1 MKRMLFNATHSEE
14 LRVSIVDG
22 QKLIDID
29 IESSERQ
36 QRKSNIYK
44 GVITRIEPSLEACFV
59 NYGEERHGF
68 LPFKEISRSYFKE
81 GVDVRTATIKEAL
94 SEGMELIVQ
103 VDKEERGN
111 KGAALTTFISLAGR
125 YLVLMPNNPRG
136 GGVSRRIEGEERE
149 ELREN
154 MSKLPVPK
162 GMSLIAR
169 TAGIGRTVEELKW
182 DFDYLLQLWKAIVE
196 AATPQYEDN
205 EGKYVTAPSG
215 PLGEKYQRA
224 NPAPFLIVEESN
236 LVIRAIRDYF
246 QPDISEIL
254 VDTDD
259 IYEQARQ
266 FMIHVMPDMVHRVKR
281 YTDDVPLF
289 SRFQIENQI
298 ETAYSRTVPLPSGGS
313 IVIDHTEALVAI
325 DVNSARATHGGDIE
339 ETAFRTNIEA
349 AEEVARQMRLRDLG
363 GLIVI
368 DFIDMEDP
376 KNQRAIEQCIKDAI
390 RHDRARVQ
398 IAKISRFGLLE
409 LSRQRL
415 RPSLYEGSHITCPR
429 CNGIGAIRD
438 TESSA
443 IQVLRILQ
451 EEALKDGTSA
461 LQAQIPVDVAT
472 YLLNEKRDDIAKIE
486 HRHHIEVIL
495 IPNKTLETPHYQIER
510 LRSEDQLL
518 TEGAPSYKRVEE
530 LAPEP
535 EQPYSRAQNVAPS
548 TKPRQI
554 PVIKGLPVR
563 EDAPKHIEP
572 AAKETVKEKSFW
584 QKIVEFFTGSSEEE
598 KKEVSGKKQDRGDN
612 SSLKK
617 DRSERKNRR
626 QERTEREDQRKQR
639 SGTKSEKT
647 ERTPKAPR
655 QPKALKTEDRRQ
667 KDFVDKSRSVSNSR
681 SNVVEKQERP
691 ERVDRTRKVMKE
703 TAAFAETRSQKA
715 EAVQVPEAAKPASA
729 LPVVSKPVELPAA
742 PVPSLAEEV
751 KAADIPIP
759 APTTQLQELKAEVKV
774 ESASEILPAEA
785 SEVKPVETQARTDNV
800 ETIRKESEETA
811 VRVIPSQESQATAS
825 EPKTRTRRTR
835 RLRRDRTDRER
846 APRTPV
852 PPIAVSPVVAALE
865 DVAQIEHSVPQ
876 SNAATISE
884 ETKVPKVEAPDL
896 HLAEDALKHSRNP
909 RRPRGT
915 RKEVR
920 PAAHHTDS
928 KEASEHVQTV
938 SAAAPAAISEAA
950 PKVEEIKAVE
960 TKPVEA
966 HPAETTKPSE
976 VKPADSAKA
985 QEPKAQK
992 EDLQPMLA
1000 QAGLEMVGTTKHT
1013 AAPAAEAPMPKLG
1026 RKRIKRAPEAS
1037 SEPLELVQTK
1047 KE

>member
-1 MKRMLFNATHSEE
+1 MKRMLFNATHAEAV
-14 LRVSIVDG
+14 RVAIVEG

-59 NYGEERHGF
+59 DYGEERHGF

-94 SEGMELIVQ
+94 SEGTELIVQ
-103 VDKEERGN
+103 VEKEERGN

-154 MSKLPVPK
+154 MSKLPTPK

-182 DFDYLLQLWKAIVE
+182 DFDYLLQLWQAIVE
-196 AATPQYEDN
+196 AATPQYEDT
-205 EGKYVTAPSG
+205 EGNFVTAPVG
-215 PLGEKYQRA
+215 PLGQKYERV

-246 QPDISEIL
+246 QPDIAEIL

-259 IYEQARQ
+259 IYEQAKQ
-266 FMIHVMPDMVHRVKR
+266 FMGHVMPDMINRVKR

-325 DVNSARATHGGDIE
+325 DVNSARATAGGDIE
-339 ETAFRTNIEA
+339 ATAFHTNEEA

-376 KNQRAIEQCIKDAI
+376 AHQRAIEQRIKEAI

-451 EEALKDGTSA
+451 EEALKDGTTA
-461 LQAQIPVDVAT
+461 LQAQVPVDVAT

-510 LRSEDQLL
+510 LRTEDQLL

-535 EQPYSRAQNVAPS
+535 EAPYSRAQNVAPS
-548 TKPRQI
+548 TKPCQI

-563 EDAPKHIEP
+563 EDAPKHVEP
-572 AAKETVKEKSFW
+572 AKPSKEPAKKEKSFF
-584 QKIVEFFTGSSEEE
+584 QKILAFFTGNSEAEE
-598 KKEVSGKKQDRGDN
+598 KEEAKNKSSRGDK
-612 SSLKK
+612 SSVRKE
-617 DRSERKNRR
+617 RGERKNRR
-626 QERTEREDQRKQR
+626 QERDDQRK
-639 SGTKSEKT
+639 T
-647 ERTPKAPR
+647 RTPVAKQEKVERAPKQPR
-655 QPKALKTEDRRQ
+655 QVKPTKTEDRRQ
-667 KDFVDKSRSVSNSR
+667 KETVEKAKNVPAVRPAAVEKTEKPERIERTRKALKENGALQDKRSAKPVQAPAA
-681 SNVVEKQERP
+681 VEEAVKPVEKQNVP
-691 ERVDRTRKVMKE
+691 APV
-703 TAAFAETRSQKA
+703 
-715 EAVQVPEAAKPASA
+715 EAVQVQPQVE
-729 LPVVSKPVELPAA
+729 KPV
-742 PVPSLAEEV
+742 
-751 KAADIPIP
+751 P
-759 APTTQLQELKAEVKV
+759 APTPAPVAAETPAVQAEEKKAPADAV
-774 ESASEILPAEA
+774 EGII
-785 SEVKPVETQARTDNV
+785 V
-800 ETIRKESEETA
+800 ETA
-811 VRVIPSQESQATAS
+811 VRVVPSVESQSNAT
-825 EPKTRTRRTR
+825 EQRPRTRRAR
-835 RLRRDRTDRER
+835 RLRKDRGDREPR
-846 APRTPV
+846 ASRSVV
-852 PPIAVSPVVAALE
+852 PPAPVSPVVAAIE
-865 DVAQIEHSVPQ
+865 DVVMSEHAVPQ
-876 SNAATISE
+876 VNAATIRADEHLPRVEADKLHLTE
-884 ETKVPKVEAPDL
+884 EAPKHARPRRERAPRKPAADFVTKVESHDSEVQAVSSAAPQAEAVKEAP
-896 HLAEDALKHSRNP
+896 KP
-909 RRPRGT
+909 
-915 RKEVR
+915 
-920 PAAHHTDS
+920 
-928 KEASEHVQTV
+928 EHVQTEV
-938 SAAAPAAISEAA
+938 
-950 PKVEEIKAVE
+950 V
-960 TKPVEA
+960 KPVVTEN
-966 HPAETTKPSE
+966 TV
-976 VKPADSAKA
+976 VKPADVKPVETKQVETAT
-985 QEPKAQK
+985 PVKAQK
-992 EDLQPMLA
+992 EAASIEKPVDLKPMLEK
-1000 QAGLEMVGTTKHT
+1000 AGLELVGTTKKDI
-1013 AAPAAEAPMPKLG
+1013 PVREEAPKPKLG
-1026 RKRIKRAPEAS
+1026 RKRIKRVVQEDSA
-1037 SEPLELVQTK
+1037 PLELVQTK

>member
-1 MKRMLFNATHSEE
+1 MKRMLFNATHAEE
-14 LRVSIVDG
+14 LRVAIVEG

-59 NYGEERHGF
+59 DYGEERHGF

-94 SEGMELIVQ
+94 SEGTELIVQ
-103 VDKEERGN
+103 VEKEERGN

-154 MSKLPVPK
+154 MSKLPTPK

-182 DFDYLLQLWKAIVE
+182 DFDYLLQLWQAIVE
-196 AATPQYEDN
+196 AATPQYEDT
-205 EGKYVTAPSG
+205 EGNFVTAPVG
-215 PLGEKYQRA
+215 PLGQKYERV

-246 QPDISEIL
+246 QPDIAEIL

-259 IYEQARQ
+259 IYEQAKQ
-266 FMIHVMPDMVHRVKR
+266 FMGHVMPDMINRVKR

-325 DVNSARATHGGDIE
+325 DVNSARATAGGDIE
-339 ETAFRTNIEA
+339 ATAFHTNEEA

-376 KNQRAIEQCIKDAI
+376 AHQRAIEQRIKEAI

-451 EEALKDGTSA
+451 EEALKDGTTA
-461 LQAQIPVDVAT
+461 LQAQVPVDVAT

-510 LRSEDQLL
+510 LRTEDQLL

-535 EQPYSRAQNVAPS
+535 EAPYSRAQNVAPS

-563 EDAPKHIEP
+563 EDAPKPVEP
-572 AAKETVKEKSFW
+572 AKPSKEPAKKEKSFF
-584 QKIVEFFTGSSEEE
+584 QKILAFFTGNSEAEE
-598 KKEVSGKKQDRGDN
+598 KEEAKNKSSRGDK
-612 SSLKK
+612 SSVRKE
-617 DRSERKNRR
+617 RGERKNRR
-626 QERTEREDQRKQR
+626 QERDDQRK
-639 SGTKSEKT
+639 T
-647 ERTPKAPR
+647 RTPVAKQEKVERAPKQPR
-655 QPKALKTEDRRQ
+655 QVKPTKTEDRRQ
-667 KDFVDKSRSVSNSR
+667 KETVEKAKNVPAVRPAAVEKTEKPERIERTRKALKENGALQDKRSAKPVQAPAA
-681 SNVVEKQERP
+681 VEEAVKPVEKQNVP
-691 ERVDRTRKVMKE
+691 APV
-703 TAAFAETRSQKA
+703 
-715 EAVQVPEAAKPASA
+715 EAVQVQPQVE
-729 LPVVSKPVELPAA
+729 KPV
-742 PVPSLAEEV
+742 
-751 KAADIPIP
+751 P
-759 APTTQLQELKAEVKV
+759 APTPAPVAAETPAVQAEEKKAPADAV
-774 ESASEILPAEA
+774 EGII
-785 SEVKPVETQARTDNV
+785 V
-800 ETIRKESEETA
+800 ETA
-811 VRVIPSQESQATAS
+811 VRVVPSVESQSNAT
-825 EPKTRTRRTR
+825 EQRPRTRRAR
-835 RLRRDRTDRER
+835 RLRKDRGDREPR
-846 APRTPV
+846 ASRSVV
-852 PPIAVSPVVAALE
+852 PPAPVSPVVAAIE
-865 DVAQIEHSVPQ
+865 DVVMSEHAVPQ
-876 SNAATISE
+876 VNAATIRADEHLPRVEADKLHLTE
-884 ETKVPKVEAPDL
+884 EAPKHARPRRERAPRKPAADFVTKVESHDSEVQAVSSAAPQAEAVKEAP
-896 HLAEDALKHSRNP
+896 KP
-909 RRPRGT
+909 
-915 RKEVR
+915 
-920 PAAHHTDS
+920 
-928 KEASEHVQTV
+928 EHVQT
-938 SAAAPAAISEAA
+938 
-950 PKVEEIKAVE
+950 AVV
-960 TKPVEA
+960 KPVVTEN
-966 HPAETTKPSE
+966 TV
-976 VKPADSAKA
+976 VKPADVKPVETKQVETAT
-985 QEPKAQK
+985 PVKAQK
-992 EDLQPMLA
+992 EAASIEKPVDLKPMLEK
-1000 QAGLEMVGTTKHT
+1000 AGLELVGTTKKDI
-1013 AAPAAEAPMPKLG
+1013 PVREEAPKPKLG
-1026 RKRIKRAPEAS
+1026 RKRIKRVVQEDSA
-1037 SEPLELVQTK
+1037 PLELVQTK

>member
-1 MKRMLFNATHSEE
+1 MKRMLFNATHAEE
-14 LRVSIVDG
+14 LRVAIVEG

-59 NYGEERHGF
+59 DYGEERHGF

-94 SEGMELIVQ
+94 SEGTELIVQ
-103 VDKEERGN
+103 VEKEERGN

-154 MSKLPVPK
+154 MSKLPTPK

-182 DFDYLLQLWKAIVE
+182 DFDYLLQLWQAIVE
-196 AATPQYEDN
+196 AATPQYEDT
-205 EGKYVTAPSG
+205 EGNFVTAPVG
-215 PLGEKYQRA
+215 PLGQKYERV

-246 QPDISEIL
+246 QPDIAEIL

-259 IYEQARQ
+259 IYEQAKQ
-266 FMIHVMPDMVHRVKR
+266 FMGHVMPDMINRVKR

-325 DVNSARATHGGDIE
+325 DVNSAGGDIE
-339 ETAFRTNIEA
+339 ATAFHTNEEA

-376 KNQRAIEQCIKDAI
+376 AHQRAIEQRIKEAI

-451 EEALKDGTSA
+451 EEALKDGTTA
-461 LQAQIPVDVAT
+461 LQAQVPVDVAT

-510 LRSEDQLL
+510 LRTEDQLL

-535 EQPYSRAQNVAPS
+535 EAPYSRAQNVAPS

-563 EDAPKHIEP
+563 EDAPKHVEP
-572 AAKETVKEKSFW
+572 AKPSKEPAKKEKSFF
-584 QKIVEFFTGSSEEE
+584 QKILAFFTGNSEAEE
-598 KKEVSGKKQDRGDN
+598 KEEAKNKSSRGDK
-612 SSLKK
+612 SSVRKE
-617 DRSERKNRR
+617 RGERKNRR
-626 QERTEREDQRKQR
+626 QERDDQRK
-639 SGTKSEKT
+639 T
-647 ERTPKAPR
+647 RTPVAKQEKVERAPKQPR
-655 QPKALKTEDRRQ
+655 QVKPTKTEDRRQ
-667 KDFVDKSRSVSNSR
+667 KETVEKAKNVPAVRPAAVEKTEKPERIERTRKALKENGALQDKRSAKPVQAPAA
-681 SNVVEKQERP
+681 VEEAVKPVEKQNVP
-691 ERVDRTRKVMKE
+691 APV
-703 TAAFAETRSQKA
+703 
-715 EAVQVPEAAKPASA
+715 EAVQVQPQVE
-729 LPVVSKPVELPAA
+729 KPV
-742 PVPSLAEEV
+742 
-751 KAADIPIP
+751 P
-759 APTTQLQELKAEVKV
+759 APTPTPVAAETPAVQAEEKKAPADAV
-774 ESASEILPAEA
+774 EGII
-785 SEVKPVETQARTDNV
+785 V
-800 ETIRKESEETA
+800 ETA
-811 VRVIPSQESQATAS
+811 VRVVPSVESQSNAT
-825 EPKTRTRRTR
+825 EQRPRTRRAR
-835 RLRRDRTDRER
+835 RLRKDRGDREPR
-846 APRTPV
+846 ASRSVV
-852 PPIAVSPVVAALE
+852 PPAPVSPVVAAIE
-865 DVAQIEHSVPQ
+865 DVVMSEHAVPQ
-876 SNAATISE
+876 VNAANIRADEHLPRVEADKLHLTE
-884 ETKVPKVEAPDL
+884 EAPKHARPRRERAPRKPAADFVTKVESHDSEVQAVSSAAPKAEAV
-896 HLAEDALKHSRNP
+896 
-909 RRPRGT
+909 
-915 RKEVR
+915 KET
-920 PAAHHTDS
+920 P
-928 KEASEHVQTV
+928 KPEHVQTE
-938 SAAAPAAISEAA
+938 AI
-950 PKVEEIKAVE
+950 
-960 TKPVEA
+960 KPVVTEN
-966 HPAETTKPSE
+966 TV
-976 VKPADSAKA
+976 VKPADVKPVETKQVETAA
-985 QEPKAQK
+985 PVKAQK
-992 EDLQPMLA
+992 EAASIEKPVDLKPMLEK
-1000 QAGLEMVGTTKHT
+1000 AGLELVGTTKKDI
-1013 AAPAAEAPMPKLG
+1013 PVREEAPKPKLG
-1026 RKRIKRAPEAS
+1026 RKRIKRVVQEDSA
-1037 SEPLELVQTK
+1037 PLELVQTK

>member
-1 MKRMLFNATHSEE
+1 MKRMLFNATHAEE
-14 LRVSIVDG
+14 LRVAIVEG

-59 NYGEERHGF
+59 DYGEERHGF

-94 SEGMELIVQ
+94 SEGTELIVQ
-103 VDKEERGN
+103 VEKEERGN

-154 MSKLPVPK
+154 MSKLPTPK

-182 DFDYLLQLWKAIVE
+182 DFDYLLQLWQAIVE
-196 AATPQYEDN
+196 AATPQYEDT
-205 EGKYVTAPSG
+205 EGNFVTAPIG
-215 PLGEKYQRA
+215 PLGQKYERV

-246 QPDISEIL
+246 QPDIAEIL

-259 IYEQARQ
+259 IYEQAKQ
-266 FMIHVMPDMVHRVKR
+266 FMGHVMPDMINRVKR

-325 DVNSARATHGGDIE
+325 DVNSARATAGGDIE
-339 ETAFRTNIEA
+339 ATAFHTNEEA

-376 KNQRAIEQCIKDAI
+376 AHQRAIEQRIKEAI

-415 RPSLYEGSHITCPR
+415 RR
-429 CNGIGAIRD
+429 
-438 TESSA
+438 
-443 IQVLRILQ
+443 LQ
-451 EEALKDGTSA
+451 EEALKDGTTA
-461 LQAQIPVDVAT
+461 LQAQVPVDVAT

-510 LRSEDQLL
+510 LRTEDQLL

-535 EQPYSRAQNVAPS
+535 EAPYSRAQNVAPS

-563 EDAPKHIEP
+563 EDAPKHVEP
-572 AAKETVKEKSFW
+572 AKPSKEPAKKEKSFF
-584 QKIVEFFTGSSEEE
+584 QKILAFFTGNSEAEE
-598 KKEVSGKKQDRGDN
+598 KEEAKNNSSRGDK
-612 SSLKK
+612 SSVRKE
-617 DRSERKNRR
+617 RGERKNRR
-626 QERTEREDQRKQR
+626 QERDDQRK
-639 SGTKSEKT
+639 T
-647 ERTPKAPR
+647 RTPVAKQEKVERAPKQPR
-655 QPKALKTEDRRQ
+655 QVKPTKTEDRRQ
-667 KDFVDKSRSVSNSR
+667 KET
-681 SNVVEKQERP
+681 VEKA
-691 ERVDRTRKVMKE
+691 KN
-703 TAAFAETRSQKA
+703 
-715 EAVQVPEAAKPASA
+715 VPA
-729 LPVVSKPVELPAA
+729 
-742 PVPSLAEEV
+742 
-751 KAADIPIP
+751 
-759 APTTQLQELKAEVKV
+759 
-774 ESASEILPAEA
+774 
-785 SEVKPVETQARTDNV
+785 
-800 ETIRKESEETA
+800 
-811 VRVIPSQESQATAS
+811 
-825 EPKTRTRRTR
+825 
-835 RLRRDRTDRER
+835 
-846 APRTPV
+846 
-852 PPIAVSPVVAALE
+852 
-865 DVAQIEHSVPQ
+865 
-876 SNAATISE
+876 
-884 ETKVPKVEAPDL
+884 
-896 HLAEDALKHSRNP
+896 
-909 RRPRGT
+909 
-915 RKEVR
+915 VR
-920 PAAHHTDS
+920 PAAVERQKS
-928 KEASEHVQTV
+928 LKESNV
-938 SAAAPAAISEAA
+938 
-950 PKVEEIKAVE
+950 
-960 TKPVEA
+960 
-966 HPAETTKPSE
+966 
-976 VKPADSAKA
+976 
-985 QEPKAQK
+985 
-992 EDLQPMLA
+992 LA
-1000 QAGLEMVGTTKHT
+1000 RL
-1013 AAPAAEAPMPKLG
+1013 
-1026 RKRIKRAPEAS
+1026 
-1037 SEPLELVQTK
+1037 
-1047 KE
+1047 

>member
-1 MKRMLFNATHSEE
+1 MKRMLFNATHAEE
-14 LRVSIVDG
+14 LRVAIVEG

-59 NYGEERHGF
+59 DYGEERHGF

-94 SEGMELIVQ
+94 SEGTELIVQ
-103 VDKEERGN
+103 VEKEERGN

-154 MSKLPVPK
+154 MSKLPTPK

-182 DFDYLLQLWKAIVE
+182 DFDYLLQLWQAIVE
-196 AATPQYEDN
+196 AATPQYKDT
-205 EGKYVTAPSG
+205 EGNFVTAPVG
-215 PLGEKYQRA
+215 PLGQKYERV

-246 QPDISEIL
+246 QPDIAEIL

-259 IYEQARQ
+259 IYEQAKQ
-266 FMIHVMPDMVHRVKR
+266 FMGHVMPDMINRVKR

-325 DVNSARATHGGDIE
+325 DVNSARATAGGDIE
-339 ETAFRTNIEA
+339 ATAFHTNEEA

-376 KNQRAIEQCIKDAI
+376 AHQRAIEQRIKEAI

-451 EEALKDGTSA
+451 EEALKDGTTA
-461 LQAQIPVDVAT
+461 LQAQVPVDVAT

-510 LRSEDQLL
+510 LRTEDQLL

-535 EQPYSRAQNVAPS
+535 EAPYSRAQNVAPS

-563 EDAPKHIEP
+563 EDAPKHVEP
-572 AAKETVKEKSFW
+572 AKPSKEPAKKEKSFF
-584 QKIVEFFTGSSEEE
+584 QKILAFFTGNSEAEE
-598 KKEVSGKKQDRGDN
+598 KEEAKNNSSRGDK
-612 SSLKK
+612 SSVRKE
-617 DRSERKNRR
+617 RGERKNRR
-626 QERTEREDQRKQR
+626 QERDDQRK
-639 SGTKSEKT
+639 T
-647 ERTPKAPR
+647 RTPVAKQEKVERAPKQPR
-655 QPKALKTEDRRQ
+655 QVKPTKTEDRRQ
-667 KDFVDKSRSVSNSR
+667 KETVEKAKNVPAVRPAAVEKTEKPERIERTRKALKENSALQDKRSAKPVQAPAA
-681 SNVVEKQERP
+681 VEEAVKPVEKQNVP
-691 ERVDRTRKVMKE
+691 APV
-703 TAAFAETRSQKA
+703 
-715 EAVQVPEAAKPASA
+715 EAVQVQPQVE
-729 LPVVSKPVELPAA
+729 KPV
-742 PVPSLAEEV
+742 
-751 KAADIPIP
+751 P
-759 APTTQLQELKAEVKV
+759 APTPAPVAAETPAVQAEEKKAPADAV
-774 ESASEILPAEA
+774 EGII
-785 SEVKPVETQARTDNV
+785 V
-800 ETIRKESEETA
+800 ETA
-811 VRVIPSQESQATAS
+811 VRVVPSVESQSNAT
-825 EPKTRTRRTR
+825 EQRPRTRRAR
-835 RLRRDRTDRER
+835 RLRKDRGDREPR
-846 APRTPV
+846 ASRSVV
-852 PPIAVSPVVAALE
+852 PPAPVSPVVAAIE
-865 DVAQIEHSVPQ
+865 DVVMSEHAVPQ
-876 SNAATISE
+876 VNAATIRADE
-884 ETKVPKVEAPDL
+884 HLPRVEADKL
-896 HLAEDALKHSRNP
+896 HLTE
-909 RRPRGT
+909 
-915 RKEVR
+915 
-920 PAAHHTDS
+920 
-928 KEASEHVQTV
+928 EAPKPEHVQT
-938 SAAAPAAISEAA
+938 EA
-950 PKVEEIKAVE
+950 V
-960 TKPVEA
+960 KPVVTEN
-966 HPAETTKPSE
+966 TV
-976 VKPADSAKA
+976 VKPADVKPVETKQVETAA
-985 QEPKAQK
+985 PVKAQK
-992 EDLQPMLA
+992 EAASIEKPVDLKPMLEK
-1000 QAGLEMVGTTKHT
+1000 AGLELVGTTKKDI
-1013 AAPAAEAPMPKLG
+1013 PVREEAPKPKLG
-1026 RKRIKRAPEAS
+1026 RKRIKRVVQEDSA
-1037 SEPLELVQTK
+1037 PLELVQTK

>member
-1 MKRMLFNATHSEE
+1 MKRMLFNATHAEE
-14 LRVSIVDG
+14 LRVAIVEG

-59 NYGEERHGF
+59 DYGEERHGF

-94 SEGMELIVQ
+94 SEGTELIVQ
-103 VDKEERGN
+103 VEKEERGN

-154 MSKLPVPK
+154 MSKLPTPK

-182 DFDYLLQLWKAIVE
+182 DFDYLLQLWQAIVE
-196 AATPQYEDN
+196 AATPQYEDT
-205 EGKYVTAPSG
+205 EGNFVTAPVG
-215 PLGEKYQRA
+215 PLGQKYERV

-246 QPDISEIL
+246 QPDIAEIL

-259 IYEQARQ
+259 IYEQAKQ
-266 FMIHVMPDMVHRVKR
+266 FMGHVMPDMINRVKR
-281 YTDDVPLF
+281 YMDDVPLF

-325 DVNSARATHGGDIE
+325 DVNSARATAGGDIE
-339 ETAFRTNIEA
+339 ATAFHTNEEA

-376 KNQRAIEQCIKDAI
+376 AHQRAIEQRIKEAI

-451 EEALKDGTSA
+451 EEALKDGTTA
-461 LQAQIPVDVAT
+461 LQAQVPVDVAT

-510 LRSEDQLL
+510 LRTEDQLL

-535 EQPYSRAQNVAPS
+535 EAPYSRAQNVAPS

-563 EDAPKHIEP
+563 EDAPKHVEP
-572 AAKETVKEKSFW
+572 AKPSKEPAKKEKSFF
-584 QKIVEFFTGSSEEE
+584 QKILAFFTGNSEAEE
-598 KKEVSGKKQDRGDN
+598 KEEAKNKSSRGDK
-612 SSLKK
+612 SSVRKE
-617 DRSERKNRR
+617 RGERKNRR
-626 QERTEREDQRKQR
+626 QERDDQRK
-639 SGTKSEKT
+639 T
-647 ERTPKAPR
+647 RTPVAKQEKVERAPKQPR
-655 QPKALKTEDRRQ
+655 QVKPTKTEDRRQ
-667 KDFVDKSRSVSNSR
+667 KETVEKAKNVPAVRPAAVEKTEKPERIERTRKALKENGALQDKRSAKPVQAPAA
-681 SNVVEKQERP
+681 VEEAVKPVEKQNVP
-691 ERVDRTRKVMKE
+691 APV
-703 TAAFAETRSQKA
+703 
-715 EAVQVPEAAKPASA
+715 EAVQVQPQVE
-729 LPVVSKPVELPAA
+729 KPV
-742 PVPSLAEEV
+742 
-751 KAADIPIP
+751 P
-759 APTTQLQELKAEVKV
+759 APTPAPVAAETPAVQAEEKKAPADAV
-774 ESASEILPAEA
+774 EGII
-785 SEVKPVETQARTDNV
+785 V
-800 ETIRKESEETA
+800 ETA
-811 VRVIPSQESQATAS
+811 VRVVPSVESQSNAT
-825 EPKTRTRRTR
+825 EQRPRTRRAR
-835 RLRRDRTDRER
+835 RLRKDRGDREPR
-846 APRTPV
+846 ASRSVV
-852 PPIAVSPVVAALE
+852 PPAPVSPVVAAIE
-865 DVAQIEHSVPQ
+865 DVVMSEHAVPQ
-876 SNAATISE
+876 VNAATIRADE
-884 ETKVPKVEAPDL
+884 HLPRVEADKL
-896 HLAEDALKHSRNP
+896 HLTE
-909 RRPRGT
+909 
-915 RKEVR
+915 
-920 PAAHHTDS
+920 
-928 KEASEHVQTV
+928 EAPKPEHVQTEV
-938 SAAAPAAISEAA
+938 
-950 PKVEEIKAVE
+950 V
-960 TKPVEA
+960 KPVVTEN
-966 HPAETTKPSE
+966 TV
-976 VKPADSAKA
+976 VKPADVKPVETKQVETAT
-985 QEPKAQK
+985 PVKAQK
-992 EDLQPMLA
+992 EAASIEKPVDLKPMLEK
-1000 QAGLEMVGTTKHT
+1000 AGLELVGTTKKDI
-1013 AAPAAEAPMPKLG
+1013 PVREEAPKPKLG
-1026 RKRIKRAPEAS
+1026 RKRIKRVVQEDSA
-1037 SEPLELVQTK
+1037 PLELVQTK

>member
-1 MKRMLFNATHSEE
+1 MKRMLFNATHAEE
-14 LRVSIVDG
+14 LRVAIVEG

-59 NYGEERHGF
+59 DYGEERHGF

-94 SEGMELIVQ
+94 SEGTELIVQ
-103 VDKEERGN
+103 VEKEERGN

-154 MSKLPVPK
+154 MSKLPTPK

-182 DFDYLLQLWKAIVE
+182 DFDYLLQLWQAIVE
-196 AATPQYEDN
+196 AATPQYEDT
-205 EGKYVTAPSG
+205 EGNFVTAPVG
-215 PLGEKYQRA
+215 PLGQKYERV

-246 QPDISEIL
+246 QPDIAEIL

-259 IYEQARQ
+259 IYEQAKQ
-266 FMIHVMPDMVHRVKR
+266 FMGHVMPDMINRVKR
-281 YTDDVPLF
+281 YMDDVPLF

-325 DVNSARATHGGDIE
+325 DVNSARATAGGDIE
-339 ETAFRTNIEA
+339 ATAFHTNEEA

-376 KNQRAIEQCIKDAI
+376 AHQRAIEQRIKEAI

-451 EEALKDGTSA
+451 EEALKDGTTA
-461 LQAQIPVDVAT
+461 LQAQVPVDVAT

-510 LRSEDQLL
+510 LRTEDQLL

-535 EQPYSRAQNVAPS
+535 EAPYSRAQNVAPS

-563 EDAPKHIEP
+563 EDAPKHVEP
-572 AAKETVKEKSFW
+572 AKPSKEPAKKEKSFF
-584 QKIVEFFTGSSEEE
+584 QKILAFFTGNSEAEE
-598 KKEVSGKKQDRGDN
+598 KEEAKNKSSRGDK
-612 SSLKK
+612 SSVRKE
-617 DRSERKNRR
+617 RGERKNRR
-626 QERTEREDQRKQR
+626 QERDDQRK
-639 SGTKSEKT
+639 T
-647 ERTPKAPR
+647 RTPVAKQEKVERAPKQPR
-655 QPKALKTEDRRQ
+655 QVKPTKTEDRRQ
-667 KDFVDKSRSVSNSR
+667 KETVEKAKNVPAVRPAAVEKTEKPERIERTRKALKENGALQDKRSAKPVQAPAA
-681 SNVVEKQERP
+681 VEEAVKPVEKQNVP
-691 ERVDRTRKVMKE
+691 APV
-703 TAAFAETRSQKA
+703 
-715 EAVQVPEAAKPASA
+715 EAVQVQPQVE
-729 LPVVSKPVELPAA
+729 KPV
-742 PVPSLAEEV
+742 
-751 KAADIPIP
+751 P
-759 APTTQLQELKAEVKV
+759 APTPAPVAAETPAVQAEEKKAPADAV
-774 ESASEILPAEA
+774 EGII
-785 SEVKPVETQARTDNV
+785 V
-800 ETIRKESEETA
+800 ETA
-811 VRVIPSQESQATAS
+811 VRVVPSVESQSNAT
-825 EPKTRTRRTR
+825 EQRPRTRRAR
-835 RLRRDRTDRER
+835 RLRKDRGDREPR
-846 APRTPV
+846 ASRSVV
-852 PPIAVSPVVAALE
+852 PPAPVSPVVAAIE
-865 DVAQIEHSVPQ
+865 DVVMSEHAVPQ
-876 SNAATISE
+876 VNAATIRADEHLPRVEADKLHLTE
-884 ETKVPKVEAPDL
+884 EAPKHARLRRERAPRKPAADFVTKVESHDSEVQAVSSAAPQAEAVKEAP
-896 HLAEDALKHSRNP
+896 KP
-909 RRPRGT
+909 
-915 RKEVR
+915 
-920 PAAHHTDS
+920 
-928 KEASEHVQTV
+928 EHVQTEV
-938 SAAAPAAISEAA
+938 
-950 PKVEEIKAVE
+950 V
-960 TKPVEA
+960 KPVVTEN
-966 HPAETTKPSE
+966 TV
-976 VKPADSAKA
+976 VKPADVKPVETKQVETAT
-985 QEPKAQK
+985 PVKAQK
-992 EDLQPMLA
+992 EAASIEKPVDLKPMLEK
-1000 QAGLEMVGTTKHT
+1000 AGLELVGTTKKDI
-1013 AAPAAEAPMPKLG
+1013 PVREEAPKPKLG
-1026 RKRIKRAPEAS
+1026 RKRIKRVVQEDSA
-1037 SEPLELVQTK
+1037 PLELVQTK

>member
-1 MKRMLFNATHSEE
+1 MKRMLFNATHAEE
-14 LRVSIVDG
+14 LRVAIVEG

-59 NYGEERHGF
+59 DYGEERHGF

-94 SEGMELIVQ
+94 SEGTELIVQ
-103 VDKEERGN
+103 VEKEERGN

-154 MSKLPVPK
+154 MSKLPTPK

-182 DFDYLLQLWKAIVE
+182 DFDYLLQLWQAIVE
-196 AATPQYEDN
+196 AATPQYEDT
-205 EGKYVTAPSG
+205 EGNFVTAPVG
-215 PLGEKYQRA
+215 PLGQKYERV

-246 QPDISEIL
+246 QPDIAEIL

-259 IYEQARQ
+259 IYEQAKQ
-266 FMIHVMPDMVHRVKR
+266 FMGHVMPDMINRVKR
-281 YTDDVPLF
+281 YMDDVPLF

-325 DVNSARATHGGDIE
+325 DVNSARATAGGDIE
-339 ETAFRTNIEA
+339 ATAFHTNEEA

-376 KNQRAIEQCIKDAI
+376 AHQRAIEQRIKEAI

-451 EEALKDGTSA
+451 EEALKDGTTA
-461 LQAQIPVDVAT
+461 LQAQVPVDVAT

-510 LRSEDQLL
+510 LRTEDQLL

-535 EQPYSRAQNVAPS
+535 EAPYSRAQNVAPS

-563 EDAPKHIEP
+563 EDAPKHVEP
-572 AAKETVKEKSFW
+572 AKPSKEPAKKEKSFF
-584 QKIVEFFTGSSEEE
+584 QKILAFFTGNSEAEE
-598 KKEVSGKKQDRGDN
+598 KEEAKNKSSRGDK
-612 SSLKK
+612 SSVRKE
-617 DRSERKNRR
+617 RGERKNRR
-626 QERTEREDQRKQR
+626 QERDDQRK
-639 SGTKSEKT
+639 T
-647 ERTPKAPR
+647 RTPVAKQEKVERAPKQPR
-655 QPKALKTEDRRQ
+655 QVKPTKTEDRRQ
-667 KDFVDKSRSVSNSR
+667 KETVEKAKNVPAVRVVPSVESQSNATEQRPRTRRARRLRKDRGDREPRASRSV
-681 SNVVEKQERP
+681 
-691 ERVDRTRKVMKE
+691 
-703 TAAFAETRSQKA
+703 
-715 EAVQVPEAAKPASA
+715 VP
-729 LPVVSKPVELPAA
+729 
-742 PVPSLAEEV
+742 
-751 KAADIPIP
+751 P
-759 APTTQLQELKAEVKV
+759 AP
-774 ESASEILPAEA
+774 
-785 SEVKPVETQARTDNV
+785 
-800 ETIRKESEETA
+800 
-811 VRVIPSQESQATAS
+811 
-825 EPKTRTRRTR
+825 
-835 RLRRDRTDRER
+835 
-846 APRTPV
+846 
-852 PPIAVSPVVAALE
+852 VSPVVAAIE
-865 DVAQIEHSVPQ
+865 DVVMSEHAVPQ
-876 SNAATISE
+876 VNAATIRADEHLPRVEADKLHLTE
-884 ETKVPKVEAPDL
+884 EAPKHARPRRERAPRKPAADFVTKVESHDSEVQAVSSAAPKAEAVKEAP
-896 HLAEDALKHSRNP
+896 KP
-909 RRPRGT
+909 
-915 RKEVR
+915 
-920 PAAHHTDS
+920 
-928 KEASEHVQTV
+928 EHVQTEV
-938 SAAAPAAISEAA
+938 
-950 PKVEEIKAVE
+950 V
-960 TKPVEA
+960 KPVVTEN
-966 HPAETTKPSE
+966 TV
-976 VKPADSAKA
+976 VKPADVKPVETKQVETAT
-985 QEPKAQK
+985 PVKAQK
-992 EDLQPMLA
+992 EAASIEKPVDLKPMLEK
-1000 QAGLEMVGTTKHT
+1000 AGLELVGTTKKDI
-1013 AAPAAEAPMPKLG
+1013 PVREEAPKPKLG
-1026 RKRIKRAPEAS
+1026 RKRIKRVVQEDSA
-1037 SEPLELVQTK
+1037 PLELVQTK

>member
-1 MKRMLFNATHSEE
+1 MKRMLFNATHAEE
-14 LRVSIVDG
+14 LRVAIVEG

-59 NYGEERHGF
+59 DYGEERHGF

-94 SEGMELIVQ
+94 SEGTELIVQ
-103 VDKEERGN
+103 VEKEERGN

-154 MSKLPVPK
+154 MSKLPTPK

-182 DFDYLLQLWKAIVE
+182 DFDYLLQLWQAIVE
-196 AATPQYEDN
+196 AATPQYEDT
-205 EGKYVTAPSG
+205 EGNFVTAPVG
-215 PLGEKYQRA
+215 PLGQKYERV
-224 NPAPFLIVEESN
+224 NPAPFLIVEVSN

-246 QPDISEIL
+246 QPDIAEIL

-259 IYEQARQ
+259 IYEQAKQ
-266 FMIHVMPDMVHRVKR
+266 FMGHVMPDMINRVKR

-325 DVNSARATHGGDIE
+325 DVNSARATAGGDIE
-339 ETAFRTNIEA
+339 ATAFHTNEEA

-376 KNQRAIEQCIKDAI
+376 AHQRAIEQRIKEAI

-451 EEALKDGTSA
+451 EEALKDGTTA
-461 LQAQIPVDVAT
+461 LQAQVPVDVAT

-510 LRSEDQLL
+510 LRTEDQLL

-535 EQPYSRAQNVAPS
+535 EAPYSRAQNVAPS

-563 EDAPKHIEP
+563 EDAPKHVEP
-572 AAKETVKEKSFW
+572 AKPSKEPAKKEKSFF
-584 QKIVEFFTGSSEEE
+584 QKILAFFTGNSEAEE
-598 KKEVSGKKQDRGDN
+598 KEEAKNKSSRGDK
-612 SSLKK
+612 SSVRKE
-617 DRSERKNRR
+617 RGERKNRR
-626 QERTEREDQRKQR
+626 QERDDQRK
-639 SGTKSEKT
+639 T
-647 ERTPKAPR
+647 RTPVAKQEKVERAPKQPR
-655 QPKALKTEDRRQ
+655 QVKPTKTEDRRQ
-667 KDFVDKSRSVSNSR
+667 KETVEKAKNVPAVRPAAVEKTEKPERIERTRKALKENGALQDKRSAKPVQAPAA
-681 SNVVEKQERP
+681 VEEAVKPVEKQNVP
-691 ERVDRTRKVMKE
+691 APV
-703 TAAFAETRSQKA
+703 
-715 EAVQVPEAAKPASA
+715 EAVQVQPQVE
-729 LPVVSKPVELPAA
+729 KPV
-742 PVPSLAEEV
+742 
-751 KAADIPIP
+751 P
-759 APTTQLQELKAEVKV
+759 APTPAPVAAETPAVQAEEKKAPADAV
-774 ESASEILPAEA
+774 EGII
-785 SEVKPVETQARTDNV
+785 V
-800 ETIRKESEETA
+800 ETA
-811 VRVIPSQESQATAS
+811 VRVVPSVESQSNAT
-825 EPKTRTRRTR
+825 EQRPRTRRAR
-835 RLRRDRTDRER
+835 RLRKDRGDREPR
-846 APRTPV
+846 ASRSVV
-852 PPIAVSPVVAALE
+852 PPAPVSPVVAAIE
-865 DVAQIEHSVPQ
+865 DVVMSEHAVPQ
-876 SNAATISE
+876 VNAATIRADEHLPRVEADKLHLTE
-884 ETKVPKVEAPDL
+884 EAPKHARPRRERAPRKPAADFVTKVESHDSEVQAVSSAAPQAEAVKEAP
-896 HLAEDALKHSRNP
+896 KP
-909 RRPRGT
+909 
-915 RKEVR
+915 
-920 PAAHHTDS
+920 
-928 KEASEHVQTV
+928 EHVQT
-938 SAAAPAAISEAA
+938 
-950 PKVEEIKAVE
+950 AVV
-960 TKPVEA
+960 KPVVTEN
-966 HPAETTKPSE
+966 TV
-976 VKPADSAKA
+976 VKPADVKPVETKQVETAT
-985 QEPKAQK
+985 PVKAQK
-992 EDLQPMLA
+992 EAASIEKPVDLKPMLEK
-1000 QAGLEMVGTTKHT
+1000 AGLELVGTTKKDI
-1013 AAPAAEAPMPKLG
+1013 PVREEAPKPKLG
-1026 RKRIKRAPEAS
+1026 RKRIKRVVQEDSA
-1037 SEPLELVQTK
+1037 PLELVQTK

>member
-1 MKRMLFNATHSEE
+1 MKRMLFNATHAEE
-14 LRVSIVDG
+14 LRVAIVEG

-59 NYGEERHGF
+59 DYGEERHGF

-94 SEGMELIVQ
+94 SEGTELIVQ
-103 VDKEERGN
+103 VEKEERGN

-154 MSKLPVPK
+154 MSKLPTPK

-182 DFDYLLQLWKAIVE
+182 DFDYLLQLWQAIVE
-196 AATPQYEDN
+196 AATPQYEDT
-205 EGKYVTAPSG
+205 EGNFVTAPIG
-215 PLGEKYQRA
+215 PLGQKYERV

-246 QPDISEIL
+246 QPDIAEIL

-259 IYEQARQ
+259 IYEQAKQ
-266 FMIHVMPDMVHRVKR
+266 FMGHVMPDMINRVKR

-325 DVNSARATHGGDIE
+325 DVNSARATAGGDIE
-339 ETAFRTNIEA
+339 ATAFHTNEEA

-376 KNQRAIEQCIKDAI
+376 AHQRAIEQRIKEAI

-451 EEALKDGTSA
+451 EEALKDGTTA
-461 LQAQIPVDVAT
+461 LQAQVPVDVAT

-510 LRSEDQLL
+510 LRTEDQLL

-535 EQPYSRAQNVAPS
+535 EAPYSRAQNVAPS

-563 EDAPKHIEP
+563 EDAPKHVEP
-572 AAKETVKEKSFW
+572 AKPSKEPAKKEKSFF
-584 QKIVEFFTGSSEEE
+584 QKILAFFTGNSEAEE
-598 KKEVSGKKQDRGDN
+598 KEEAKNNSSRGDK
-612 SSLKK
+612 SSVRKE
-617 DRSERKNRR
+617 RGERKNRR
-626 QERTEREDQRKQR
+626 QERDDQRK
-639 SGTKSEKT
+639 T
-647 ERTPKAPR
+647 RTPVAKQEKVERAPKQPR
-655 QPKALKTEDRRQ
+655 QVKPTKTEDRRQ
-667 KDFVDKSRSVSNSR
+667 KET
-681 SNVVEKQERP
+681 VEKAKNVPAVRPAAVEKTEKP
-691 ERVDRTRKVMKE
+691 ERIERTRKALKENSALQDKRSAKPVQAPAAVEEIIE
-703 TAAFAETRSQKA
+703 TAVRVVPSVESQSNATEQRPRTRRARRLRKDRGDREPRAARSVVPPAHVSPVVAAIEDVVMSEHAVPQVNAAAIHADEHMPRVDTNQLHLTEETSKHARPRRERAPRKPAADFVTKVESHDSEVQAVSSAAPKA
-715 EAVQVPEAAKPASA
+715 EAVKEAPKDAPKADQAKTEDVKPVVTEKTVVKPA
-729 LPVVSKPVELPAA
+729 
-742 PVPSLAEEV
+742 
-751 KAADIPIP
+751 
-759 APTTQLQELKAEVKV
+759 
-774 ESASEILPAEA
+774 
-785 SEVKPVETQARTDNV
+785 EVKPVETKQV
-800 ETIRKESEETA
+800 ES
-811 VRVIPSQESQATAS
+811 
-825 EPKTRTRRTR
+825 
-835 RLRRDRTDRER
+835 D
-846 APRTPV
+846 APV
-852 PPIAVSPVVAALE
+852 KAQMEAVSN
-865 DVAQIEHSVPQ
+865 D
-876 SNAATISE
+876 
-884 ETKVPKVEAPDL
+884 
-896 HLAEDALKHSRNP
+896 
-909 RRPRGT
+909 
-915 RKEVR
+915 
-920 PAAHHTDS
+920 
-928 KEASEHVQTV
+928 
-938 SAAAPAAISEAA
+938 
-950 PKVEEIKAVE
+950 
-960 TKPVEA
+960 KPV
-966 HPAETTKPSE
+966 
-976 VKPADSAKA
+976 
-985 QEPKAQK
+985 
-992 EDLQPMLA
+992 DLKPMLEK
-1000 QAGLEMVGTTKHT
+1000 AGLELVGTTKKDV
-1013 AAPAAEAPMPKLG
+1013 PVREEAPKPKLG
-1026 RKRIKRAPEAS
+1026 RKRIKRVIQEDSA
-1037 SEPLELVQTK
+1037 PLELVQTK

>member
-1 MKRMLFNATHSEE
+1 MKRMLFNATHAEE
-14 LRVSIVDG
+14 LRVAIVEG

-59 NYGEERHGF
+59 DYGEERHGF

-94 SEGMELIVQ
+94 SEGTELIVQ
-103 VDKEERGN
+103 VEKEERGN

-154 MSKLPVPK
+154 MSKLPTPK

-182 DFDYLLQLWKAIVE
+182 DFDYLLQLWQAIVE
-196 AATPQYEDN
+196 AATPQYEDT
-205 EGKYVTAPSG
+205 EGNFVTAPIG
-215 PLGEKYQRA
+215 PLGQKYERV

-246 QPDISEIL
+246 QPDIAEIL

-259 IYEQARQ
+259 IYEQAKQ
-266 FMIHVMPDMVHRVKR
+266 FMGHVMPDMINRVKR

-325 DVNSARATHGGDIE
+325 DVNSARATAGGDIE
-339 ETAFRTNIEA
+339 ATAFHTNEEA

-376 KNQRAIEQCIKDAI
+376 AHQRAIEQRIKEAI

-451 EEALKDGTSA
+451 EEALKDGTTA
-461 LQAQIPVDVAT
+461 LQAQVPVDVAT

-510 LRSEDQLL
+510 LRTEDQLL

-535 EQPYSRAQNVAPS
+535 EAPYSRAQNVAPS

-563 EDAPKHIEP
+563 EDAPKHVEP
-572 AAKETVKEKSFW
+572 AKPSKEPAKKEKSFF
-584 QKIVEFFTGSSEEE
+584 QKILAFFTGNSEAEE
-598 KKEVSGKKQDRGDN
+598 KEEAKNNSSRGDK
-612 SSLKK
+612 SSVRKE
-617 DRSERKNRR
+617 RGERKNRR
-626 QERTEREDQRKQR
+626 QERDDQRK
-639 SGTKSEKT
+639 T
-647 ERTPKAPR
+647 RTPVAKQEKVERAPKQPR
-655 QPKALKTEDRRQ
+655 QVKPTKTEDRRQ
-667 KDFVDKSRSVSNSR
+667 KET
-681 SNVVEKQERP
+681 VEKAKNVPAVRPAAVEKTEKP
-691 ERVDRTRKVMKE
+691 ERIERTRKALKE
-703 TAAFAETRSQKA
+703 NSALQDKRS
-715 EAVQVPEAAKPASA
+715 AKPVQAPA
-729 LPVVSKPVELPAA
+729 DAVEGII
-742 PVPSLAEEV
+742 V
-751 KAADIPIP
+751 
-759 APTTQLQELKAEVKV
+759 
-774 ESASEILPAEA
+774 
-785 SEVKPVETQARTDNV
+785 
-800 ETIRKESEETA
+800 ETA
-811 VRVIPSQESQATAS
+811 VRVVPSVESQSNAT
-825 EPKTRTRRTR
+825 EQRPRTRRAR
-835 RLRRDRTDRER
+835 RLRKDRGDREPR
-846 APRTPV
+846 ASRSVV
-852 PPIAVSPVVAALE
+852 PPAPVSPVVAAIE
-865 DVAQIEHSVPQ
+865 DVVMSEHAVPQ
-876 SNAATISE
+876 VNTATIRADEHLPRVEADKLHLTE
-884 ETKVPKVEAPDL
+884 EAPKHARLRRERAPRKPAADFVTKVESHDSEVQAVSSAAPKAEVVKEAP
-896 HLAEDALKHSRNP
+896 KP
-909 RRPRGT
+909 
-915 RKEVR
+915 
-920 PAAHHTDS
+920 
-928 KEASEHVQTV
+928 EHVQT
-938 SAAAPAAISEAA
+938 EA
-950 PKVEEIKAVE
+950 V
-960 TKPVEA
+960 KPVVTEN
-966 HPAETTKPSE
+966 TV
-976 VKPADSAKA
+976 VKPADVKPVETKQVETAA
-985 QEPKAQK
+985 PVKAQK
-992 EDLQPMLA
+992 EAASIEKPVDLKPMLEK
-1000 QAGLEMVGTTKHT
+1000 AGLELVGTTKKDI
-1013 AAPAAEAPMPKLG
+1013 PVREEAPKPKLG
-1026 RKRIKRAPEAS
+1026 RKRIKRVVQEDSA
-1037 SEPLELVQTK
+1037 PLELVQTK

>member
-1 MKRMLFNATHSEE
+1 MKRMLFNATHAEE
-14 LRVSIVDG
+14 LRVAIVEG

-59 NYGEERHGF
+59 DYGEERHGF

-94 SEGMELIVQ
+94 SEGTELIVQ
-103 VDKEERGN
+103 VEKEERGN

-154 MSKLPVPK
+154 MSKLPTPK

-182 DFDYLLQLWKAIVE
+182 DFDYLLQLWQAIVE
-196 AATPQYEDN
+196 AATPQYEDT
-205 EGKYVTAPSG
+205 EGNFVTAPIG
-215 PLGEKYQRA
+215 PLGQKYERV

-246 QPDISEIL
+246 QPDIAEIL

-259 IYEQARQ
+259 IYEQAKQ
-266 FMIHVMPDMVHRVKR
+266 FMGHVMPDMINRVKR

-325 DVNSARATHGGDIE
+325 DVNSARATAGGDIE
-339 ETAFRTNIEA
+339 ATAFHTNEEA

-376 KNQRAIEQCIKDAI
+376 AHQRAIEQRIKEAI

-451 EEALKDGTSA
+451 EEALKDGTTA
-461 LQAQIPVDVAT
+461 LQAQVPVDVAT

-510 LRSEDQLL
+510 LRTEDQLL

-535 EQPYSRAQNVAPS
+535 EAPYSRAQNVAPS

-563 EDAPKHIEP
+563 EDAPKHVEP
-572 AAKETVKEKSFW
+572 AKPSKEPAKKEKSFF
-584 QKIVEFFTGSSEEE
+584 QKILAFFTGNSEAEE
-598 KKEVSGKKQDRGDN
+598 KEEAKNNSSRGDK
-612 SSLKK
+612 SSVRKE
-617 DRSERKNRR
+617 RGERKNRR
-626 QERTEREDQRKQR
+626 QERDDQRK
-639 SGTKSEKT
+639 T
-647 ERTPKAPR
+647 RTPVAKQEKVERAPKQPR
-655 QPKALKTEDRRQ
+655 QVKPTKTEDRRQ
-667 KDFVDKSRSVSNSR
+667 KETVEKAKNVPAVRPAAVEKTEKPERIERTRKALKENSALQDKRSAKPVQAPAA
-681 SNVVEKQERP
+681 VEEAVKPVEKQNVP
-691 ERVDRTRKVMKE
+691 APV
-703 TAAFAETRSQKA
+703 
-715 EAVQVPEAAKPASA
+715 EAVQVQPQVE
-729 LPVVSKPVELPAA
+729 KPV
-742 PVPSLAEEV
+742 
-751 KAADIPIP
+751 P
-759 APTTQLQELKAEVKV
+759 APTPAPVAAETPAVQAEEKKAPADAV
-774 ESASEILPAEA
+774 EGII
-785 SEVKPVETQARTDNV
+785 V
-800 ETIRKESEETA
+800 ETA
-811 VRVIPSQESQATAS
+811 VRVVPSVESQSNAT
-825 EPKTRTRRTR
+825 EQRPRTRRAR
-835 RLRRDRTDRER
+835 RLRKDRGDREPR
-846 APRTPV
+846 ASRSVV
-852 PPIAVSPVVAALE
+852 PPAPVSPVVAAIE
-865 DVAQIEHSVPQ
+865 DVVMSEHAVPQ
-876 SNAATISE
+876 VNAATIRADE
-884 ETKVPKVEAPDL
+884 HLPRVEADKL
-896 HLAEDALKHSRNP
+896 HLTE
-909 RRPRGT
+909 
-915 RKEVR
+915 
-920 PAAHHTDS
+920 
-928 KEASEHVQTV
+928 EAPKPEHVQT
-938 SAAAPAAISEAA
+938 EA
-950 PKVEEIKAVE
+950 V
-960 TKPVEA
+960 KPVVTEN
-966 HPAETTKPSE
+966 TV
-976 VKPADSAKA
+976 VKPADVKPVETKQVETAA
-985 QEPKAQK
+985 PVKAQK
-992 EDLQPMLA
+992 EAASIEKPVDLKPMLEK
-1000 QAGLEMVGTTKHT
+1000 AGLELVGTTKKDI
-1013 AAPAAEAPMPKLG
+1013 PVREEAPKPKLG
-1026 RKRIKRAPEAS
+1026 RKRIKRVVQEDSA
-1037 SEPLELVQTK
+1037 PLELVQTK

>member
-1 MKRMLFNATHSEE
+1 MKRMLFNATHAEE
-14 LRVSIVDG
+14 LRVAIVEG

-59 NYGEERHGF
+59 DYGEERHGF

-94 SEGMELIVQ
+94 SEGTELIVQ
-103 VDKEERGN
+103 VEKEERGN

-154 MSKLPVPK
+154 MSKLPTPK

-182 DFDYLLQLWKAIVE
+182 DFDYLLQLWQAIVE
-196 AATPQYEDN
+196 AATPQYEDT
-205 EGKYVTAPSG
+205 EGNFVTAPIG
-215 PLGEKYQRA
+215 PLGQKYERV

-246 QPDISEIL
+246 QPDIAEIL

-259 IYEQARQ
+259 IYEQAKQ
-266 FMIHVMPDMVHRVKR
+266 FMGHVMPDMINRVKR

-325 DVNSARATHGGDIE
+325 DVNSARATAGGDIE
-339 ETAFRTNIEA
+339 ATAFHTNEEA

-376 KNQRAIEQCIKDAI
+376 AHQRAIEQRIIEAI
-390 RHDRARVQ
+390 RHDSARVQ

-451 EEALKDGTSA
+451 EEALKDGTTA
-461 LQAQIPVDVAT
+461 LQAQVPVDVAT

-510 LRSEDQLL
+510 LSTEDQLL

-535 EQPYSRAQNVAPS
+535 EAPYSRAQNVAPS

-563 EDAPKHIEP
+563 EDAPKHVEP
-572 AAKETVKEKSFW
+572 AKPSKEPAKKEKSFF
-584 QKIVEFFTGSSEEE
+584 QKILAFFTGNSEAEE
-598 KKEVSGKKQDRGDN
+598 KEEAKNNSSRGDK
-612 SSLKK
+612 SSVRKE
-617 DRSERKNRR
+617 RGERKNRR
-626 QERTEREDQRKQR
+626 QERDDQRK
-639 SGTKSEKT
+639 T
-647 ERTPKAPR
+647 RTPVAKQEKVERAPKQPR
-655 QPKALKTEDRRQ
+655 QVKPTKTEDRRQ
-667 KDFVDKSRSVSNSR
+667 KETVQKAKNVPAVRPAAVEKTEKPERIERTRKALKENSALQDKRSAKPVQAPAA
-681 SNVVEKQERP
+681 VEEAVKPVEKQNVP
-691 ERVDRTRKVMKE
+691 APV
-703 TAAFAETRSQKA
+703 
-715 EAVQVPEAAKPASA
+715 EAVQVQPQVE
-729 LPVVSKPVELPAA
+729 KPV
-742 PVPSLAEEV
+742 
-751 KAADIPIP
+751 P
-759 APTTQLQELKAEVKV
+759 APTPAPVAAETPAVQAEEKKAPADAV
-774 ESASEILPAEA
+774 EGII
-785 SEVKPVETQARTDNV
+785 V
-800 ETIRKESEETA
+800 ETA
-811 VRVIPSQESQATAS
+811 VRVVPSVESQSNAT
-825 EPKTRTRRTR
+825 EQRPRTRRAR
-835 RLRRDRTDRER
+835 RLRKDRGDREPR
-846 APRTPV
+846 ASRSVV
-852 PPIAVSPVVAALE
+852 PPAPVSPVVAAIE
-865 DVAQIEHSVPQ
+865 DVVMSEHAVPQ
-876 SNAATISE
+876 VNAATIRADEHLPRVEADKLHLTE
-884 ETKVPKVEAPDL
+884 EAPKHARLRRERAPRKPAADFVTKVESHDSEVQAVSSAAPK
-896 HLAEDALKHSRNP
+896 AEVV
-909 RRPRGT
+909 
-915 RKEVR
+915 KEG
-920 PAAHHTDS
+920 P
-928 KEASEHVQTV
+928 KPEHVQT
-938 SAAAPAAISEAA
+938 EA
-950 PKVEEIKAVE
+950 V
-960 TKPVEA
+960 KPVVTEN
-966 HPAETTKPSE
+966 TV
-976 VKPADSAKA
+976 VKPADVKPVETKQVETAA
-985 QEPKAQK
+985 PVKAQK
-992 EDLQPMLA
+992 EAASIEKPVDLKPMLEK
-1000 QAGLEMVGTTKHT
+1000 AGLELVGTTKKDI
-1013 AAPAAEAPMPKLG
+1013 PVREEAPKPKLG
-1026 RKRIKRAPEAS
+1026 RKRIKRVVQEDSA
-1037 SEPLELVQTK
+1037 PLELVQTK

>member
-1 MKRMLFNATHSEE
+1 MKRMLFNATHAEE
-14 LRVSIVDG
+14 LRVAIVEG

-59 NYGEERHGF
+59 DYGEERHGF

-94 SEGMELIVQ
+94 SEGTELIVQ
-103 VDKEERGN
+103 VEKEERGN

-154 MSKLPVPK
+154 MSKLPTPK

-182 DFDYLLQLWKAIVE
+182 DFDYLLQLWQAIVE
-196 AATPQYEDN
+196 AATPQYEDT
-205 EGKYVTAPSG
+205 EGNFVTAPVG
-215 PLGEKYQRA
+215 PLGQKYERV

-246 QPDISEIL
+246 QPDIAEIL

-259 IYEQARQ
+259 IYEQAKQ
-266 FMIHVMPDMVHRVKR
+266 FMGHVMPDMINRVKR

-325 DVNSARATHGGDIE
+325 DVNSARATAGGDIE
-339 ETAFRTNIEA
+339 ATAFHTNEEA

-376 KNQRAIEQCIKDAI
+376 AHQRAIEQRIKEAI

-451 EEALKDGTSA
+451 EEALKDGTTA
-461 LQAQIPVDVAT
+461 LQAQVPVDVAT

-510 LRSEDQLL
+510 LRTEDQLL

-535 EQPYSRAQNVAPS
+535 EAPYSRAQNVAPS

-554 PVIKGLPVR
+554 PVINCLPVR
-563 EDAPKHIEP
+563 EDAPKHVEP
-572 AAKETVKEKSFW
+572 AKPSKEPAKKEKSFF
-584 QKIVEFFTGSSEEE
+584 QKILAFFTGNSEAEE
-598 KKEVSGKKQDRGDN
+598 KEEAKNKSSRGDK
-612 SSLKK
+612 SSVRKE
-617 DRSERKNRR
+617 RGERKNRR
-626 QERTEREDQRKQR
+626 QERDDQRK
-639 SGTKSEKT
+639 T
-647 ERTPKAPR
+647 RTPVAKQEKVERAPKQPR
-655 QPKALKTEDRRQ
+655 QVKPTKTEDRRQ
-667 KDFVDKSRSVSNSR
+667 KETVEKAKNVPAVRPAAVEKTEKPERIERTRKALKENGALQDKRSAKPVQAPAA
-681 SNVVEKQERP
+681 VEEAVKPVEKQNVP
-691 ERVDRTRKVMKE
+691 APV
-703 TAAFAETRSQKA
+703 
-715 EAVQVPEAAKPASA
+715 EAVQVQPQVE
-729 LPVVSKPVELPAA
+729 KPV
-742 PVPSLAEEV
+742 
-751 KAADIPIP
+751 P
-759 APTTQLQELKAEVKV
+759 APTPAPVAAETPAVQAEEKKAPADAV
-774 ESASEILPAEA
+774 EGII
-785 SEVKPVETQARTDNV
+785 V
-800 ETIRKESEETA
+800 ETA
-811 VRVIPSQESQATAS
+811 VRVVPSVESQSNAT
-825 EPKTRTRRTR
+825 EQRPRTRRAR
-835 RLRRDRTDRER
+835 RLRKDRGDREPR
-846 APRTPV
+846 ASRSVV
-852 PPIAVSPVVAALE
+852 PPAPVSPVVAAIE
-865 DVAQIEHSVPQ
+865 DVVMSEHAVPQ
-876 SNAATISE
+876 VNAATIRADEHLPRVEADKLHLTE
-884 ETKVPKVEAPDL
+884 EAPKHARPRRERAPRKPAADFVTKVESHDSEVQAVSSAAPQAEAVKEAP
-896 HLAEDALKHSRNP
+896 KP
-909 RRPRGT
+909 
-915 RKEVR
+915 
-920 PAAHHTDS
+920 
-928 KEASEHVQTV
+928 EHVQTEV
-938 SAAAPAAISEAA
+938 
-950 PKVEEIKAVE
+950 V
-960 TKPVEA
+960 KPVVTEN
-966 HPAETTKPSE
+966 TV
-976 VKPADSAKA
+976 VKPADVKPVETKQVETAT
-985 QEPKAQK
+985 PVKAQK
-992 EDLQPMLA
+992 EAASIEKPVDLKPMLEK
-1000 QAGLEMVGTTKHT
+1000 AGLELVGTTKKDI
-1013 AAPAAEAPMPKLG
+1013 PVREEAPKPKLG
-1026 RKRIKRAPEAS
+1026 RKRIKRVVQEDSA
-1037 SEPLELVQTK
+1037 PLELVQTK

>member
-1 MKRMLFNATHSEE
+1 MKRMLFNATHAEE
-14 LRVSIVDG
+14 LRVAIVEG

-59 NYGEERHGF
+59 DYGEERHGF

-94 SEGMELIVQ
+94 SEGTELIVQ
-103 VDKEERGN
+103 VEKEERGN

-154 MSKLPVPK
+154 MSKLPTPK

-182 DFDYLLQLWKAIVE
+182 DFDYLLQLWQAIVE
-196 AATPQYEDN
+196 AATPQYEDT
-205 EGKYVTAPSG
+205 EGNFVTAPIG
-215 PLGEKYQRA
+215 PLGQKYERV

-246 QPDISEIL
+246 QPDIAEIL

-259 IYEQARQ
+259 IYEQAKQ
-266 FMIHVMPDMVHRVKR
+266 FMGHVMPDMINRVKR

-325 DVNSARATHGGDIE
+325 DVNSARATAGGDIE
-339 ETAFRTNIEA
+339 ATAFHTNEEA

-376 KNQRAIEQCIKDAI
+376 AHQRAIEQRIKEAI

-451 EEALKDGTSA
+451 EEALKDGTTA
-461 LQAQIPVDVAT
+461 LQAQVPVDVAT

-510 LRSEDQLL
+510 LRTEDQLL

-535 EQPYSRAQNVAPS
+535 EAPYSRAQNVAPS

-563 EDAPKHIEP
+563 EDAPKHVEP
-572 AAKETVKEKSFW
+572 AKPSKEPAKKEKSFF
-584 QKIVEFFTGSSEEE
+584 QKILAFFTGNSEAEE
-598 KKEVSGKKQDRGDN
+598 KEEAKNNSSRGDK
-612 SSLKK
+612 SSVRKE
-617 DRSERKNRR
+617 RGERKNRR
-626 QERTEREDQRKQR
+626 QERDDQRK
-639 SGTKSEKT
+639 T
-647 ERTPKAPR
+647 RTPVAKQEKVERAPKQPR
-655 QPKALKTEDRRQ
+655 QVKPTKTEDRRQ
-667 KDFVDKSRSVSNSR
+667 KET
-681 SNVVEKQERP
+681 VEKAKNVPAVRPAAVEKTEKP
-691 ERVDRTRKVMKE
+691 ERIERTRKALKE
-703 TAAFAETRSQKA
+703 NSALQDKRS
-715 EAVQVPEAAKPASA
+715 AKPVQAPA
-729 LPVVSKPVELPAA
+729 DAVEGII
-742 PVPSLAEEV
+742 V
-751 KAADIPIP
+751 
-759 APTTQLQELKAEVKV
+759 
-774 ESASEILPAEA
+774 
-785 SEVKPVETQARTDNV
+785 
-800 ETIRKESEETA
+800 ETA
-811 VRVIPSQESQATAS
+811 VRVVPSVESQSNAT
-825 EPKTRTRRTR
+825 EQRPRTRRAR
-835 RLRRDRTDRER
+835 RLRKDRGDREPR
-846 APRTPV
+846 ASRSVV
-852 PPIAVSPVVAALE
+852 PPAPVSPVVAAIE
-865 DVAQIEHSVPQ
+865 DVVMSEHAVPQ
-876 SNAATISE
+876 VNAATIRADEHLPRVEADKLHLTE
-884 ETKVPKVEAPDL
+884 EAPKHARLRRERAPRKPAADFVTKVESHDSEVQAVSSAAPKAEVVKEAP
-896 HLAEDALKHSRNP
+896 KP
-909 RRPRGT
+909 
-915 RKEVR
+915 
-920 PAAHHTDS
+920 
-928 KEASEHVQTV
+928 EHVQT
-938 SAAAPAAISEAA
+938 EA
-950 PKVEEIKAVE
+950 V
-960 TKPVEA
+960 KPVVTEN
-966 HPAETTKPSE
+966 TV
-976 VKPADSAKA
+976 VKPADVKPVETKQVETAA
-985 QEPKAQK
+985 PVKAQK
-992 EDLQPMLA
+992 EAASIEKPVDLKPMLEK
-1000 QAGLEMVGTTKHT
+1000 AGLELVGTTKKDI
-1013 AAPAAEAPMPKLG
+1013 PVREEAPKPKLG
-1026 RKRIKRAPEAS
+1026 RKRIKRVVQEDSA
-1037 SEPLELVQTK
+1037 PLELVQTK

>member
-1 MKRMLFNATHSEE
+1 MKRMLFNATHAEE
-14 LRVSIVDG
+14 LRVAIVEG

-59 NYGEERHGF
+59 DYGEERHGF

-94 SEGMELIVQ
+94 SEGTELIVQ
-103 VDKEERGN
+103 VEKEERGN

-154 MSKLPVPK
+154 MSKLPTPK

-182 DFDYLLQLWKAIVE
+182 DFDYLLQLWQAIVE
-196 AATPQYEDN
+196 AATPQYEDT
-205 EGKYVTAPSG
+205 EGNFVTAPIG
-215 PLGEKYQRA
+215 PLGQKYERV

-246 QPDISEIL
+246 QPDIAEIL

-259 IYEQARQ
+259 IYEQAKQ
-266 FMIHVMPDMVHRVKR
+266 FMGHVMPDMINRVKR

-325 DVNSARATHGGDIE
+325 DVNSARATAGGDIE
-339 ETAFRTNIEA
+339 ATAFHTNEEA

-376 KNQRAIEQCIKDAI
+376 AHQRAIEQRIKEAI

-451 EEALKDGTSA
+451 EEALKDGTTA
-461 LQAQIPVDVAT
+461 LQAQVPVDVAT

-510 LRSEDQLL
+510 LRTEDQLL

-535 EQPYSRAQNVAPS
+535 EAPYSRAQNVAPS

-563 EDAPKHIEP
+563 EDAPKHVEP
-572 AAKETVKEKSFW
+572 AKPSKEPAKKEKSFF
-584 QKIVEFFTGSSEEE
+584 QKILAFFTGNSEAEE
-598 KKEVSGKKQDRGDN
+598 KEEAKNNSSRGDK
-612 SSLKK
+612 SSVRKE
-617 DRSERKNRR
+617 RGERKNRR
-626 QERTEREDQRKQR
+626 QERDDQRK
-639 SGTKSEKT
+639 T
-647 ERTPKAPR
+647 RTPVAKQEKVERAPKQPR
-655 QPKALKTEDRRQ
+655 QVKPTKTEDRRQ
-667 KDFVDKSRSVSNSR
+667 KETVEKAKNVPAVRPAAVEKTEKPERIERTRKALKENSALQDKRSAKPVQAPAA
-681 SNVVEKQERP
+681 VEEAVKPVEKQNVP
-691 ERVDRTRKVMKE
+691 APV
-703 TAAFAETRSQKA
+703 
-715 EAVQVPEAAKPASA
+715 EAVQVQPQVE
-729 LPVVSKPVELPAA
+729 KPV
-742 PVPSLAEEV
+742 
-751 KAADIPIP
+751 P
-759 APTTQLQELKAEVKV
+759 APTPAPVAAETPAVQAEEKKAPADAV
-774 ESASEILPAEA
+774 EGII
-785 SEVKPVETQARTDNV
+785 V
-800 ETIRKESEETA
+800 ETA
-811 VRVIPSQESQATAS
+811 VRVVPSVESQSNAT
-825 EPKTRTRRTR
+825 EQRPRTRRAR
-835 RLRRDRTDRER
+835 RLRKDRGDREPR
-846 APRTPV
+846 ASRSVV
-852 PPIAVSPVVAALE
+852 PPAPVSPVVAAIE
-865 DVAQIEHSVPQ
+865 DVVMSEHAVPQ
-876 SNAATISE
+876 VNAATIRADEHLPRVEADKLHLTE
-884 ETKVPKVEAPDL
+884 EAPKHARLRRERTPRKPAADFVTKVESHDSEVQAVSSAAPKAEVVKEAP
-896 HLAEDALKHSRNP
+896 KP
-909 RRPRGT
+909 
-915 RKEVR
+915 
-920 PAAHHTDS
+920 
-928 KEASEHVQTV
+928 EHVQT
-938 SAAAPAAISEAA
+938 EA
-950 PKVEEIKAVE
+950 V
-960 TKPVEA
+960 KPVVTEN
-966 HPAETTKPSE
+966 TV
-976 VKPADSAKA
+976 VKPADVKPETAA
-985 QEPKAQK
+985 PVKAQK
-992 EDLQPMLA
+992 EAASIEKPVDLKPMLEK
-1000 QAGLEMVGTTKHT
+1000 AGLELVGTTKKDI
-1013 AAPAAEAPMPKLG
+1013 PVREEAPKPKLG
-1026 RKRIKRAPEAS
+1026 RKRIKRVVQEDSA
-1037 SEPLELVQTK
+1037 PLELVQTK

>member
-1 MKRMLFNATHSEE
+1 MKRMLFNATHAEE
-14 LRVSIVDG
+14 LRVAIVEG

-59 NYGEERHGF
+59 DYGEERHGF

-94 SEGMELIVQ
+94 SEGTELIVQ
-103 VDKEERGN
+103 VEKEERGN

-154 MSKLPVPK
+154 MSKLPTPK

-182 DFDYLLQLWKAIVE
+182 DFDYLLQLWQAIVE
-196 AATPQYEDN
+196 AATPQYEDT
-205 EGKYVTAPSG
+205 EGNFVTAPVG
-215 PLGEKYQRA
+215 PLGQKYERV

-246 QPDISEIL
+246 QPDIAEIL

-259 IYEQARQ
+259 IYEQAKQ
-266 FMIHVMPDMVHRVKR
+266 FMGHVMPDMINRVKR

-325 DVNSARATHGGDIE
+325 DVNSARATAGGDIE
-339 ETAFRTNIEA
+339 ATAFHTNEEA

-376 KNQRAIEQCIKDAI
+376 AHQRAIEQRIKEAI

-451 EEALKDGTSA
+451 EEALKDGTTA
-461 LQAQIPVDVAT
+461 LQAQVPVDVAT

-510 LRSEDQLL
+510 LRTEDQLL

-535 EQPYSRAQNVAPS
+535 EAPYSRAQNVAPS

-563 EDAPKHIEP
+563 EDAPKHVEP
-572 AAKETVKEKSFW
+572 AKPSKEPAKKEKSFF
-584 QKIVEFFTGSSEEE
+584 QKILAFFTGNSEAEE
-598 KKEVSGKKQDRGDN
+598 KEEAKNKSSRGDK
-612 SSLKK
+612 SSVRKE
-617 DRSERKNRR
+617 RGERKNRR
-626 QERTEREDQRKQR
+626 QERDDQRK
-639 SGTKSEKT
+639 T
-647 ERTPKAPR
+647 RTVRLSPNRKKLSAPKQPR
-655 QPKALKTEDRRQ
+655 QVKPTKTEDRRQ
-667 KDFVDKSRSVSNSR
+667 KETVEKAKNVPAVRPAAVEKTEKPERIERTRKALKENGALQDKRSAKPVQAPAA
-681 SNVVEKQERP
+681 VEEAVKPVEKQNVP
-691 ERVDRTRKVMKE
+691 APV
-703 TAAFAETRSQKA
+703 
-715 EAVQVPEAAKPASA
+715 EAVQVQPQVE
-729 LPVVSKPVELPAA
+729 KPV
-742 PVPSLAEEV
+742 
-751 KAADIPIP
+751 P
-759 APTTQLQELKAEVKV
+759 APTPTPVAAETPAVQAEEKKAPADAV
-774 ESASEILPAEA
+774 EGII
-785 SEVKPVETQARTDNV
+785 V
-800 ETIRKESEETA
+800 ETA
-811 VRVIPSQESQATAS
+811 VRVVPSVESQSNAT
-825 EPKTRTRRTR
+825 EQRPRTRRAR
-835 RLRRDRTDRER
+835 RLRKDRGDREPR
-846 APRTPV
+846 ASRSVV
-852 PPIAVSPVVAALE
+852 PPAPVSPVVAAIE
-865 DVAQIEHSVPQ
+865 DVVMSEHAVPQ
-876 SNAATISE
+876 VNAATIRADEHLPRVEADKLHLTE
-884 ETKVPKVEAPDL
+884 EAPKHARPRRERAPRKPAADFVTKVESHDSEVQAVSSAAPKAEAV
-896 HLAEDALKHSRNP
+896 
-909 RRPRGT
+909 
-915 RKEVR
+915 KET
-920 PAAHHTDS
+920 P
-928 KEASEHVQTV
+928 KPEHVQTE
-938 SAAAPAAISEAA
+938 AI
-950 PKVEEIKAVE
+950 
-960 TKPVEA
+960 KPVVTEN
-966 HPAETTKPSE
+966 TV
-976 VKPADSAKA
+976 VKPADVKPVETKQVETAA
-985 QEPKAQK
+985 PVKAQK
-992 EDLQPMLA
+992 EAASIEKPVDLKPMLEK
-1000 QAGLEMVGTTKHT
+1000 AGLELVGTTKKDI
-1013 AAPAAEAPMPKLG
+1013 PVREEAPKPKLG
-1026 RKRIKRAPEAS
+1026 RKRIKRVVQEDSA
-1037 SEPLELVQTK
+1037 PLELVQTK

>member
-1 MKRMLFNATHSEE
+1 MKRMLFNATHAEE
-14 LRVSIVDG
+14 LRVAIVEG

-59 NYGEERHGF
+59 DYGEERHGF

-94 SEGMELIVQ
+94 SEGTELIVQ
-103 VDKEERGN
+103 VEKEERGN

-154 MSKLPVPK
+154 MSKLPTPK

-182 DFDYLLQLWKAIVE
+182 DFDYLLQLWQAIVE
-196 AATPQYEDN
+196 AATPQYEDT
-205 EGKYVTAPSG
+205 EGNFVTAPVG
-215 PLGEKYQRA
+215 PLGQKYERV

-246 QPDISEIL
+246 QPDIAEIL

-259 IYEQARQ
+259 IYEQAKQ
-266 FMIHVMPDMVHRVKR
+266 FMGHVMPDMINRVKR

-325 DVNSARATHGGDIE
+325 DVNSARATAGGDIE
-339 ETAFRTNIEA
+339 ATAFHTNEEA

-376 KNQRAIEQCIKDAI
+376 AHQRAIEQRIKEAI

-451 EEALKDGTSA
+451 EEALKDGTTA
-461 LQAQIPVDVAT
+461 LQAQVPVDVAT

-510 LRSEDQLL
+510 LRTEDQLL

-535 EQPYSRAQNVAPS
+535 EAPYSRAQNVAPS

-563 EDAPKHIEP
+563 EDAPKHVEP
-572 AAKETVKEKSFW
+572 AKPSKEPAKKEKSFF
-584 QKIVEFFTGSSEEE
+584 QKILAFFTGNSEAEE
-598 KKEVSGKKQDRGDN
+598 KEEAKNKSSRGDK
-612 SSLKK
+612 SSVRKE
-617 DRSERKNRR
+617 RGERKNRR
-626 QERTEREDQRKQR
+626 QERDDQRK
-639 SGTKSEKT
+639 T
-647 ERTPKAPR
+647 RTPVAKQEKVERAPKQPR
-655 QPKALKTEDRRQ
+655 QVKPTKTEDRRQ
-667 KDFVDKSRSVSNSR
+667 KETVEKAKNVPAVRPAAVEKTEKPERIERTRKALKENGALQDKRSAKPVQAPAA
-681 SNVVEKQERP
+681 VEEAVKPVEKQNVP
-691 ERVDRTRKVMKE
+691 APV
-703 TAAFAETRSQKA
+703 
-715 EAVQVPEAAKPASA
+715 EAVQVQPQVE
-729 LPVVSKPVELPAA
+729 KPV
-742 PVPSLAEEV
+742 
-751 KAADIPIP
+751 P
-759 APTTQLQELKAEVKV
+759 APTPTPVAAETPAVQAEEKKAPADAV
-774 ESASEILPAEA
+774 EGII
-785 SEVKPVETQARTDNV
+785 V
-800 ETIRKESEETA
+800 ETA
-811 VRVIPSQESQATAS
+811 VRVVPSVESQSNAT
-825 EPKTRTRRTR
+825 EQRPRTRRAR
-835 RLRRDRTDRER
+835 RLRKDRGDREPR
-846 APRTPV
+846 ASRSVV
-852 PPIAVSPVVAALE
+852 PPAPVSPVVAAIE
-865 DVAQIEHSVPQ
+865 DVVMSEHAVPQ
-876 SNAATISE
+876 VNAATIRADE
-884 ETKVPKVEAPDL
+884 HLPRVEADKL
-896 HLAEDALKHSRNP
+896 HLTE
-909 RRPRGT
+909 
-915 RKEVR
+915 
-920 PAAHHTDS
+920 
-928 KEASEHVQTV
+928 EAPKPEHVQTE
-938 SAAAPAAISEAA
+938 AI
-950 PKVEEIKAVE
+950 
-960 TKPVEA
+960 KPVVTEN
-966 HPAETTKPSE
+966 TV
-976 VKPADSAKA
+976 VKPADVKPVETKQVETAA
-985 QEPKAQK
+985 PVKAQK
-992 EDLQPMLA
+992 EAASIEKPVDLKPMLEKA
-1000 QAGLEMVGTTKHT
+1000 DLELVGTTKKDI
-1013 AAPAAEAPMPKLG
+1013 PVREEAPKPKLG
-1026 RKRIKRAPEAS
+1026 RKRIKRVVQEDSA
-1037 SEPLELVQTK
+1037 PLELVQTK

>member
-1 MKRMLFNATHSEE
+1 MKRMLFNATHAEE
-14 LRVSIVDG
+14 LRVAIVEG

-59 NYGEERHGF
+59 DYGEERHGF

-94 SEGMELIVQ
+94 SEGTELIVQ
-103 VDKEERGN
+103 VEKEERGN

-154 MSKLPVPK
+154 MSKLPTPK

-182 DFDYLLQLWKAIVE
+182 DFDYLLQLWQAIVE
-196 AATPQYEDN
+196 AATPQYEDT
-205 EGKYVTAPSG
+205 EGNFVTAPIG
-215 PLGEKYQRA
+215 PLGQKYERV

-246 QPDISEIL
+246 QPDIAEIL

-259 IYEQARQ
+259 IYEQAKQ
-266 FMIHVMPDMVHRVKR
+266 FMGHVMPDMINRVKR

-325 DVNSARATHGGDIE
+325 DVNSARATAGGDIE
-339 ETAFRTNIEA
+339 ATAFHTNEEA

-376 KNQRAIEQCIKDAI
+376 AHQRAIEQRIKEAI

-451 EEALKDGTSA
+451 EEALKDGTTA
-461 LQAQIPVDVAT
+461 LQAQVPVDVAT

-510 LRSEDQLL
+510 LRTEDQLL

-535 EQPYSRAQNVAPS
+535 EAPYSRAQNVAPS

-563 EDAPKHIEP
+563 EDAPKHVEP
-572 AAKETVKEKSFW
+572 AKPSKEPAKKEKSFF
-584 QKIVEFFTGSSEEE
+584 QKILAFFTGNSEAEE
-598 KKEVSGKKQDRGDN
+598 KEEAKNNSSRGDK
-612 SSLKK
+612 SSVRKE
-617 DRSERKNRR
+617 RGERKNRR
-626 QERTEREDQRKQR
+626 QERDDQRK
-639 SGTKSEKT
+639 T
-647 ERTPKAPR
+647 RTPVAKQEKVERAPKQPR
-655 QPKALKTEDRRQ
+655 QVKPTKTEDRRQ
-667 KDFVDKSRSVSNSR
+667 KETVEKAKNVPAVRPAAVEKTEKPERIERTRKALKENSALQDKRSAKPVQAPAA
-681 SNVVEKQERP
+681 VEEAVKPVEKQNVP
-691 ERVDRTRKVMKE
+691 APV
-703 TAAFAETRSQKA
+703 
-715 EAVQVPEAAKPASA
+715 EAVQVQPQVE
-729 LPVVSKPVELPAA
+729 KPV
-742 PVPSLAEEV
+742 
-751 KAADIPIP
+751 P
-759 APTTQLQELKAEVKV
+759 APTPAPVAAETPAVQAEEKKAPADAV
-774 ESASEILPAEA
+774 EGII
-785 SEVKPVETQARTDNV
+785 V
-800 ETIRKESEETA
+800 ETA
-811 VRVIPSQESQATAS
+811 VRVVPSVESQSNAT
-825 EPKTRTRRTR
+825 EQRPRTRRAR
-835 RLRRDRTDRER
+835 RLRKDRGDREPR
-846 APRTPV
+846 ASRSVV
-852 PPIAVSPVVAALE
+852 PPAPVSPVVAAIE
-865 DVAQIEHSVPQ
+865 DVVMSEHAVPQ
-876 SNAATISE
+876 VNAATIRADEHLPRVEADKLHLTE
-884 ETKVPKVEAPDL
+884 EAPKHARLRRERAPRKPAADFVTKVESHDSEVQAVSSAAPKAEAP
-896 HLAEDALKHSRNP
+896 KP
-909 RRPRGT
+909 
-915 RKEVR
+915 
-920 PAAHHTDS
+920 
-928 KEASEHVQTV
+928 EHVQT
-938 SAAAPAAISEAA
+938 EA
-950 PKVEEIKAVE
+950 V
-960 TKPVEA
+960 KPVVTEN
-966 HPAETTKPSE
+966 TV
-976 VKPADSAKA
+976 VKPADVKPVETKQVETAA
-985 QEPKAQK
+985 PVKAQK
-992 EDLQPMLA
+992 EAASIEKPVDLKPMLEK
-1000 QAGLEMVGTTKHT
+1000 AGLELVGTTKKDI
-1013 AAPAAEAPMPKLG
+1013 PVREEAPKPKLG
-1026 RKRIKRAPEAS
+1026 RKRIKRVVQEDSA
-1037 SEPLELVQTK
+1037 PLELVQTK

>member
-1 MKRMLFNATHSEE
+1 MKRMLFNATHAEE
-14 LRVSIVDG
+14 LRVAIVEG

-59 NYGEERHGF
+59 DYGEERHGF

-94 SEGMELIVQ
+94 SEGTELIVQ
-103 VDKEERGN
+103 VEKEERGN

-154 MSKLPVPK
+154 MSKLPTPK

-182 DFDYLLQLWKAIVE
+182 DFDYLLQLWQAIVE
-196 AATPQYEDN
+196 AATPQYEDT
-205 EGKYVTAPSG
+205 EGNFVTAPVG
-215 PLGEKYQRA
+215 PLGQKYERV

-246 QPDISEIL
+246 QPDIAEIL

-259 IYEQARQ
+259 IYEQAKQ
-266 FMIHVMPDMVHRVKR
+266 FMGHVMPDMINRVKR

-325 DVNSARATHGGDIE
+325 DVNSARATAGGDIE
-339 ETAFRTNIEA
+339 ATAFHTNEEA

-376 KNQRAIEQCIKDAI
+376 AHQRAIEQRIKEAI

-451 EEALKDGTSA
+451 EEALKDGTTA
-461 LQAQIPVDVAT
+461 LQAQVPVDVAT

-510 LRSEDQLL
+510 LRTEDQLL

-535 EQPYSRAQNVAPS
+535 EAPYSRAQNVAPS

-563 EDAPKHIEP
+563 EDAPKHVEP
-572 AAKETVKEKSFW
+572 AKPSKEPAKKEKSFF
-584 QKIVEFFTGSSEEE
+584 QKILAFFTGNSEAEE
-598 KKEVSGKKQDRGDN
+598 KEEAKNNSSRGDK
-612 SSLKK
+612 SSVRKE
-617 DRSERKNRR
+617 RGERKNRR
-626 QERTEREDQRKQR
+626 QERDDQRK
-639 SGTKSEKT
+639 T
-647 ERTPKAPR
+647 RTPVAKQEKVERAPKQPR
-655 QPKALKTEDRRQ
+655 QVKPTKTEDRRQ
-667 KDFVDKSRSVSNSR
+667 KETVEKAKNVPAVRPAAVEKTEKPERIERTRKALKENSALQDKRSAKPVQAPAA
-681 SNVVEKQERP
+681 VEEAVKPVEKQNVP
-691 ERVDRTRKVMKE
+691 APV
-703 TAAFAETRSQKA
+703 
-715 EAVQVPEAAKPASA
+715 EAVQVQPQVE
-729 LPVVSKPVELPAA
+729 KPV
-742 PVPSLAEEV
+742 
-751 KAADIPIP
+751 P
-759 APTTQLQELKAEVKV
+759 APTPAPVAAETPAVQAEEKKAPADAV
-774 ESASEILPAEA
+774 EGII
-785 SEVKPVETQARTDNV
+785 V
-800 ETIRKESEETA
+800 ETA
-811 VRVIPSQESQATAS
+811 VRVVPSVESQSNAT
-825 EPKTRTRRTR
+825 EQRPRTRRAR
-835 RLRRDRTDRER
+835 RLRKDRGDREPR
-846 APRTPV
+846 ASRSVV
-852 PPIAVSPVVAALE
+852 PPAPVSPVVAAIE
-865 DVAQIEHSVPQ
+865 DVVMSEHAVPQ
-876 SNAATISE
+876 VNAATIRADE
-884 ETKVPKVEAPDL
+884 HLPRVEADKL
-896 HLAEDALKHSRNP
+896 HLTE
-909 RRPRGT
+909 
-915 RKEVR
+915 
-920 PAAHHTDS
+920 
-928 KEASEHVQTV
+928 EAPKPEHVQT
-938 SAAAPAAISEAA
+938 EA
-950 PKVEEIKAVE
+950 V
-960 TKPVEA
+960 KPVVTEN
-966 HPAETTKPSE
+966 TV
-976 VKPADSAKA
+976 VKPADVKPVETKQVETAA
-985 QEPKAQK
+985 PVKAQK
-992 EDLQPMLA
+992 EAASIEKPVDLKPMLEK
-1000 QAGLEMVGTTKHT
+1000 AGLELVGTTKKDI
-1013 AAPAAEAPMPKLG
+1013 PVREEAPKPKLG
-1026 RKRIKRAPEAS
+1026 RKRIKRVVQEDSA
-1037 SEPLELVQTK
+1037 PLELVQTK